1 VIRILAR
8 YFRHGQPVSETDDD
22 VLGEVLR
29 GASHCELAPEVLMQ
43 IL

>member
-8 YFRHGQPVSETDDD
+8 YFRRGQPVSEPGDD

-29 GASHCELAPEVLMQ
+29 GARHCEVAPEVLMQ